1 MSESFAG
8 MIRKIAQD
16 SNKGIFACT
25 VVRTN
30 PLQLK
35 FEGDADAIFSKE
47 CLVIPAH
54 VSLSKGNTAYLMPY
68 GDNSY
73 FVLGKG

>member
-1 MSESFAG
+1 MPESFTG
-8 MIRKIAQD
+8 MIRKIAQE

-25 VVRTN
+25 VAKAS

-35 FEGDADAIFSKE
+35 LEGDADTILTKE
-47 CLVIPAH
+47 CLIVPAH